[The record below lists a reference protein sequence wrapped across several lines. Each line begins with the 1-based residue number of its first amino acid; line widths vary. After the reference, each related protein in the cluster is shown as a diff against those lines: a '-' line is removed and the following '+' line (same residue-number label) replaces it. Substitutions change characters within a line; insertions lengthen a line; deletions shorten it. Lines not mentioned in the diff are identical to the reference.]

1 MLSQDSCICSS
12 SQSGFPYVAFLIDLI
27 FCFIHSFIHS
37 STHSLLSFPPIS
49 FLLNQLCF
57 SFKFVESF
65 LSCILQDGISG
76 DDVPPLGGGTQRRL
90 TGQEGEKCEST
101 ILRQES
107 ISCNKIISQKLNT
120 HFRGSV
126 LY

>member
-1 MLSQDSCICSS
+1 M
-12 SQSGFPYVAFLIDLI
+12 
-27 FCFIHSFIHS
+27 
-37 STHSLLSFPPIS
+37 
-49 FLLNQLCF
+49 
-57 SFKFVESF
+57 
-65 LSCILQDGISG
+65 LQDGISG

-90 TGQEGEKCEST
+90 TGQEGEKCECT

-107 ISCNKIISQKLNT
+107 ISCNKIISQRLNT